1 MPATNVGGVILDT
14 TILDKLT
21 AEIRP
26 RTSRIVESYGLA
38 IMSEAAQNAPVDTGA
53 LRSSLTSESGMD
65 GDLLYIVKDGVEYG
79 IFLEL
84 GTSKMPAQPFVVP
97 AVESWRERFLAAFAG
112 LFTA

>member
-21 AEIRP
+21 AELRP
-26 RTSRIVESYGLA
+26 RASKIVESHGLA

-65 GDLLYIVKDGVEYG
+65 GDLLYIVRDGVEYG
-79 IFLEL
+79 VFLEL
-84 GTSKMPAQPFVVP
+84 GTSKMAARPFVLP
-97 AVESWRERFLAAFAG
+97 AVESWRDRFQAAFSG
-112 LFTA
+112 LFV